1 MYFFKFTLFI
11 IIYLLLSNS
20 LQSQLVREWKII
32 PDTFGGTN
40 TNKSL
45 ATSQGKYAGA
55 LTTEKTLKNF
65 DSVSVL
71 VLSNDSCKTWF
82 TGLKEKLWNVDSDNI
97 PLPGDWIR
105 KYFEIIEMPSQNLIL
120 LFGREDFKNGSE
132 NNPFLY
138 RSTDFGASWEN
149 AIDIL

>member
-55 LTTEKTLKNF
+55 LTTEKNTQEF
-65 DSVSVL
+65 
-71 VLSNDSCKTWF
+71 
-82 TGLKEKLWNVDSDNI
+82 
-97 PLPGDWIR
+97 
-105 KYFEIIEMPSQNLIL
+105 
-120 LFGREDFKNGSE
+120 
-132 NNPFLY
+132 
-138 RSTDFGASWEN
+138 
-149 AIDIL
+149 